1 MSDKKPELSVTEAR
15 ELARAMALKT
25 LKHLPQGTAFD
36 GRDVLMDRCL
46 TGEHCWFFFRDPAI
60 SIPETEPITKSY
72 SAYAVSRRGNILNI
86 YDYSREPS
94 KLEDHLALMSAYFA
108 WKELGGPKPKLP
120 EWMKSTYI
128 SDANLNLAHE
138 ALRRSLHNWS

>member
-1 MSDKKPELSVTEAR
+1 MSNKKPKLSVTEAR

-25 LKHLPQGTAFD
+25 LKHLLPQGTVFD

-60 SIPETEPITKSY
+60 SISIPETAYIMKSY

-108 WKELGGPKPKLP
+108 WKELGGLKPKLP
-120 EWMKSTYI
+120 EWMKST
-128 SDANLNLAHE
+128 
-138 ALRRSLHNWS
+138 

>member
-1 MSDKKPELSVTEAR
+1 MSDKRPELTVTEAR
-15 ELARAMALKT
+15 ERARAMALAS
-25 LKHLPQGTAFD
+25 LKHLPQRTVLD
-36 GRDVLMDRCL
+36 GRDVLTDRCL

-60 SIPETEPITKSY
+60 LIPETMWITMYY

-94 KLEDHLALMSAYFA
+94 KLEDHLALMSGYFA

-120 EWMKSTYI
+120 GWMKS
-128 SDANLNLAHE
+128 A
-138 ALRRSLHNWS
+138 